1 MDVVKRINEIMKKQG
16 LSNYQLSKLSGL
28 SQSTLSNMNTRNTT
42 PSIPT
47 VENICNALNMT
58 LSQFFAAEDEQLYP
72 VDEKQREMLDLFIML
87 DDNQQDAIINLIR
100 HIPPKNE

>member
-1 MDVVKRINEIMKKQG
+1 MDVVKRINDIMKKQG
-16 LSNYQLSKLSGL
+16 LTHYQLAKLSGL
-28 SQSTLSNMNTRNTT
+28 SQSTISNMNNRNTT

-58 LSQFFAAEDEQLYP
+58 LSQFFSNEDEQLYP

-87 DDNQQDAIINLIR
+87 DEGQQNAIINLIR
-100 HIPPKNE
+100 HITPKNE